1 MIKLLG
7 TTPRT
12 LHVAVSGG
20 VDSMVLFDFLRR
32 KHTVTPVFVD
42 HRTENSRAAYKFTV
56 DYLTSLGY
64 PVSVFVISG
73 SKSASDSWEEH
84 WRKER
89 YRAFAT
95 LRGSV
100 AVAHHLDDVAETW
113 IWSCLHGTPSLQPY
127 SHANVIR
134 PLLLNRK
141 STLLEWAR
149 EKNVKWIEDASNN
162 DTSHTRN
169 YIRHELMPAA
179 LRVNP
184 GLHSMLRKKLVA
196 RGAKMED
203 STIDS

>member
-7 TTPRT
+7 KIPRT
-12 LHVAVSGG
+12 LYVAVSGG

-42 HRTENSRAAYKFTV
+42 HRTENSRAALQFLTETLVGSGAPLRVFTI
-56 DYLTSLGY
+56 DGRK
-64 PVSVFVISG
+64 P
-73 SKSASDSWEEH
+73 AEHSWEEH
-84 WRKER
+84 WRNER
-89 YRAFAT
+89 YRAFASLGGT
-95 LRGSV
+95 V
-100 AVAHHLDDVAETW
+100 AVAHHLDDVTETW

-162 DTSHTRN
+162 DEQYTRN
-169 YIRHELMPAA
+169 YIRHTMMPTV

-184 GLHSMLRKKLVA
+184 GIHGMLKRKLVE
-196 RGAKMED
+196 RGVD
-203 STIDS
+203 